1 MFDLYDQETIM
12 DRWKLEIENESM
24 AKGRQEGRQE
34 GIQEGIQKG
43 LSSVVIFMNN
53 KGFSVQDIVNN
64 TGLPENEILFYINNK
79 KSD

>member
-1 MFDLYDQETIM
+1 M

-24 AKGRQEGRQE
+24 EKGRQEGRQE
-34 GIQEGIQKG
+34 G

>member
-1 MFDLYDQETIM
+1 MMFDLYDQETIM

-24 AKGRQEGRQE
+24 AKGMQKGIQKGRQE
-34 GIQEGIQKG
+34 G
-43 LSSVVIFMNN
+43 LSSVVVFMNN

>member
-1 MFDLYDQETIM
+1 MMFDLYDQETIM

-24 AKGRQEGRQE
+24 AKGRQEG
-34 GIQEGIQKG
+34 IQEGIQKG
-43 LSSVVIFMNN
+43 LSSVVVFMNN

-64 TGLPENEILFYINNK
+64 TGLPENEILFYINDK

>member
-1 MFDLYDQETIM
+1 MMFDLYDQETIM

-24 AKGRQEGRQE
+24 AKGRQEG
-34 GIQEGIQKG
+34 
-43 LSSVVIFMNN
+43 LSSVVVFMNN